1 LKHIRVLSGDGKN
14 ARVTAMGYYFSY
26 YGARA
31 IPDDPSPR
39 QRIGIPGRRKSEVA
53 STDQIGAIVKV
64 IGARL
69 KLVYKVEDLS
79 PIPDRL
85 GDLVRRVA

>member
-1 LKHIRVLSGDGKN
+1 MKPVRVLSRDGKN
-14 ARVTAMGYYFSY
+14 ARVTAMGYAFAY
-26 YGARA
+26 YGADA
-31 IPDDPSPR
+31 IPDEPSPR
-39 QRIGIPGRRKSEVA
+39 QRIGIPGRKSEVA

-64 IGARL
+64 IGGRL
-69 KLVYKVEDLS
+69 KLVYKVDDLS